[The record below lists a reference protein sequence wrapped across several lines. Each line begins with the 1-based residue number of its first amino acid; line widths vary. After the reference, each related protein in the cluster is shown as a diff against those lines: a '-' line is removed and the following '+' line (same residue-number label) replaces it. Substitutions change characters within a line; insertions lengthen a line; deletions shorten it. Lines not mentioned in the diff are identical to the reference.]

1 MFLKRLV
8 AFIVSLIVI
17 LNICVINIYAFDEDQ
32 SYLDWLKQACTN
44 VGDLID
50 GNITTD
56 EFLSRSSELVVNPQ
70 NVPSMAL
77 NTYTQIQDSIRSL
90 SSDMLPQDFYNFL
103 GKIASPLFET
113 HREYVKKP
121 SHDLKGY
128 GALYIQ
134 RRPCSYHSGFYDY
147 FYNYCDYI
155 LLHNITTSPGLLPY
169 LGAIANRTY
178 ITVIVCGYDNSSKE
192 VTSDWK
198 RIHVGYD
205 GSINPGSYPECIGL
219 YGDVR
224 ESDGSPSDVVQ
235 DDSTYVYPDETCNV
249 GELPDGTQV
258 SINDLLGTDGTIDG
272 DIVDLY
278 LDLFDEEA
286 VNDLIDRLIDALVR
300 VGSVTDSSDLVDSV
314 IDDVGDVPFELEGL
328 DGLMVPTSVAHV
340 FPFCLPWD
348 FVQGMYLFKADPE
361 VPKFSFN
368 IEVPSFLGVPEQHWN
383 IDVDFSQF
391 ETLAKIT
398 RWGFM
403 VLFVY
408 TLILLTGKIVK
419 GAGA

>member
-1 MFLKRLV
+1 MGFYDKQSLLV
-8 AFIVSLIVI
+8 DNVHNGTISGSDFYSMIVDPVGFSGGKLMQYMSSGDAQASTVVAAVAVASWFKDYFSSYDVLRDSLVSLYS
-17 LNICVINIYAFDEDQ
+17 IN
-32 SYLDWLKQACTN
+32 T
-44 VGDLID
+44 
-50 GNITTD
+50 
-56 EFLSRSSELVVNPQ
+56 
-70 NVPSMAL
+70 
-77 NTYTQIQDSIRSL
+77 
-90 SSDMLPQDFYNFL
+90 
-103 GKIASPLFET
+103 
-113 HREYVKKP
+113 
-121 SHDLKGY
+121 DLKGY

-134 RRPCSYHSGFYDY
+134 RSPCSFHSGFYDY
-147 FYNYCDYI
+147 SYNYCDYI
-155 LLHNITTSPGLLPY
+155 LLHSVSSSNLVPY
-169 LGAIANRTY
+169 MGALANRTY

-192 VTSDWK
+192 VTRNWQK
-198 RIHVGYD
+198 THVGYD

-219 YGDVR
+219 YGDVCNA
-224 ESDGSPSDVVQ
+224 DGSPSDVGQ
-235 DDSTYVYPDETCNV
+235 DDSTDVYPDETYNV

-286 VNDLIDRLIDALVR
+286 VNDLIDRLIDALDR

-314 IDDVGDVPFELEGL
+314 IDDVGDVPLELEGL

-383 IDVDFSQF
+383 IDIDFSQF